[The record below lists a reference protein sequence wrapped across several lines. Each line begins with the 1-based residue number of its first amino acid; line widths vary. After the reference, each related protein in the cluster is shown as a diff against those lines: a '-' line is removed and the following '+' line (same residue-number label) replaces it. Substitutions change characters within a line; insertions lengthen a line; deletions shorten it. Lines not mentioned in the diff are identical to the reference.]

1 MKNTTI
7 RNCHEE
13 KYKNMDRVNWI
24 FSKLGRAVSLLVL
37 TLIIT
42 FAASAAQALPGPT
55 SATFAKGVMFTV
67 AGYTNENGA
76 ARAELQNFPVL
87 VRIAANSPSGF
98 SYGDLQ
104 SKSTGDD
111 IAFVGMDG
119 GGLPFEIDTWDPNGT
134 SLVWVRLPSMT
145 NGTEFVMCWGSTSSG
160 KAVCNANPWSD
171 YTGVWHM
178 GETGTPSSSSPV
190 TIHDSTANGLDGST
204 PAGKAASGSVIGG
217 AWRIA
222 EDNNHDRAIR
232 VPVGGSAADPAKK
245 AASDALGTDFHASF
259 WVRAKGAVQWSN
271 LICRRKGDQGTGWG
285 FSFHENNG
293 STPKL
298 MRVYAGGTTPATSSG
313 TYNLGATLSK
323 TDDVWK
329 KIDVV
334 WKYASNNNAQ
344 VADLYLN
351 GAYVETVTCIETAN
365 QQDTDIGIGCSTQ
378 DSYNSSD
385 TNKKGRRVNAEM
397 DEVRLGAFV
406 PSADWIAAD
415 YATQSSTSFL
425 TAGMAQPYEETGD
438 PVAGVFV
445 PAASLGYTNA
455 TVSVSISS
463 FGGDATSA
471 DVTVQVSTSSDFS
484 DIRWV
489 EDRLISVVGSPTF
502 YPVGLSCG
510 TTYYVRAVLDNGGDG
525 EPFITP
531 VVTFTTLTPGAAAGT
546 ATFLERGFTTLS
558 ASATA
563 MVFGT
568 GSESAAIRLEAST
581 DGFATVIAGAE
592 SPATAGEPATVDV
605 SGLTPDTEY
614 ALRVRIRNEWG
625 VDKYIELPSAYTR
638 AVPFATTGLGWTFSA
653 DGSTIDI
660 DFGVS
665 GIYDGATGSATLY
678 YGESADP
685 TASQGE
691 RPVNTAG
698 DLSWQGLPVSAST
711 MYAKV
716 VLSATLNGQT
726 YSQTNEAPIVSGSTA
741 VSVSDIMEH
750 ASAATAVRVHAGDVV
765 TLPELSGSAQY
776 IVGNKLFG
784 SLDGNVLTALRPGI
798 LGIHCVDNESN
809 TNTLAVL
816 VLPEK
821 IGNGDIY
828 IFKDERIKDNWG
840 YWNEAANW
848 EKLGSETND
857 SWPHNPDDIAIVAY
871 YKNTG
876 VQFDARD
883 EAVELAELYA
893 GGYRDDKASITL
905 RCVSKDKADNPLK
918 NKYSFRRTDGKA
930 ALIQLCSNSTY
941 LGNNAYR
948 TILTFANSVI
958 GLEFLSDT
966 ILSGGWDGTNSNY
979 PQGRFDF
986 SAPTNRIDDGVT
998 VELREM
1004 DTQGQSMNCTFSIS
1018 KLSGGGTFWNHS
1030 SATMRVYGSPL
1041 FSGLL
1046 RDSGGHVAGTD
1057 DRTAPTFVR
1066 TDTLTNVAAEV
1077 VGWVGRSGA
1086 DPNDN
1091 FTAGVGALVSG
1102 WPHFYKATGPHNPWF
1117 PWKGV
1122 TMFGGLINN
1131 RDEESSDWIILATT
1145 NIVESGGK
1153 VTTNVTVLATLPD
1166 KRLTDFLDVARGFVY
1181 LRTVCT
1187 SVNYPTTWFEAADLR
1202 HGDKATLY
1210 VNDSRVYGSGG
1221 ATNTVTILNGVSA
1234 HTVGEAGD
1242 PATGSVYPI
1251 VPWIATQAGPKAE
1264 EDMRFAAF
1272 DGNGL
1277 IVPIAHAEDKRK
1289 SLSDYGA
1296 SDNAYLW
1303 QGGISL
1309 SADTIFNSLSIANDN
1324 YSKMLGEGRTLRLSS
1339 GGLIL
1344 EDVSWMVGSSGI
1356 GTEDGGDANGRLVLG
1371 DATHPAYVWARGAAT
1386 VSTKAGPNE
1395 IWAEVTAP
1403 GGFVSAYTGNLILGG
1418 NQTGIANEIAV
1429 NAGALQLGT
1438 AESAC
1443 QLARDLPIRIFAN
1456 ATLKLPNASSTTG
1469 NILKFDGAAGWF
1481 GKVEVPS
1488 GVAAKCRKAYWR
1500 DYPETQEWQNLKRG
1514 VYTGDEATALATGAI
1529 YDPDHFVGAGTL
1541 EVLKDDL
1548 ANPLI
1553 LRIR

>member
-1 MKNTTI
+1 
-7 RNCHEE
+7 
-13 KYKNMDRVNWI
+13 MDRVNWI

-966 ILSGGWDGTNSNY
+966 ILSGGWDGTNPNF
-979 PQGRFDF
+979 PQGRFGF
-986 SAPTNRIDDGVT
+986 SAPTNRITDGITVT
-998 VELREM
+998 LVEM
-1004 DTQGQSMNCTFSIS
+1004 DTQPQGNSGYTMAIGN
-1018 KLSGGGTFWNHS
+1018 LAGGGTFWNR
-1030 SATMRVYGSPL
+1030 SAAMVRVTGD
-1041 FSGLL
+1041 SGAFTGLI
-1046 RDSGGHVAGTD
+1046 RDSGGLGAGTT
-1057 DRTAPTFVR
+1057 DRTGPTFVR
-1066 TDTLTNVAAEV
+1066 TTTTTNCQGEV
-1077 VGWVGRSGA
+1077 IGWVARKSDA
-1086 DPNDN
+1086 SPDDN
-1091 FTAGVGALVSG
+1091 FTHGVGCFQTGGTHSYNVPE
-1102 WPHFYKATGPHNPWF
+1102 PHDPWF
-1117 PWKGV
+1117 TKKGFS
-1122 TMFGGLINN
+1122 MHGGMLRIG
-1131 RDEESSDWIILATT
+1131 SDGTT
-1145 NIVESGGK
+1145 AWG
-1153 VTTNVTVLATLPD
+1153 TRPD
-1166 KRLTDFLDVARGFVY
+1166 KRLVDFFRVGGGF
-1181 LRTVCT
+1181 
-1187 SVNYPTTWFEAADLR
+1187 NYIYGYNNNANNNIAWFEADSVSHEGTGTLR
-1202 HGDKATLY
+1202 IRDQSLFE
-1210 VNDSRVYGSGG
+1210 SS
-1221 ATNTVTILNGVSA
+1221 ATNIAVYLHGIA
-1234 HTVGEAGD
+1234 QYAVGKGED
-1242 PATGSVYPI
+1242 PKTSNAASI
-1251 VPWIATQAGPKAE
+1251 VPWIVAQAGSKQD
-1264 EDMRFAAF
+1264 EDLRFAAF
-1272 DGNGL
+1272 DAKDRLSKVLHSKTEN
-1277 IVPIAHAEDKRK
+1277 VP
-1289 SLSDYGA
+1289 LSNFGPQ
-1296 SDNAYLW
+1296 DNAYIW
-1303 QGGISL
+1303 KGGISL
-1309 SADTIFNSLSIANDN
+1309 SADATVNSLSIVNEE
-1324 YSKMLGEGRTLRLSS
+1324 KEKQLGEGRTLTLTS

-1344 EDVSWMVGSSGI
+1344 GDISWLAGSSGI
-1356 GTEDGGDANGRLVLG
+1356 GTEDGGSANGALVLG
-1371 DATHPAYVWARGAAT
+1371 DVMHPAYVWARGADT
-1386 VSTKAGPNE
+1386 VSEKAGPNE
-1395 IWAEVTAP
+1395 IWAPVTAS
-1403 GGFVSAYTGNLILGG
+1403 GGFVAAHTGALILGG

-1429 NAGALQLGT
+1429 NAGVLQLGT
-1438 AESAC
+1438 ADNSC
-1443 QLARDLPIRIFAN
+1443 LLAKDLPIRIFAN

-1529 YDPDHFVGAGTL
+1529 YDPDHFAGAGTL
-1541 EVLKDDL
+1541 EVLKDDIT
-1548 ANPLI
+1548 NPLI